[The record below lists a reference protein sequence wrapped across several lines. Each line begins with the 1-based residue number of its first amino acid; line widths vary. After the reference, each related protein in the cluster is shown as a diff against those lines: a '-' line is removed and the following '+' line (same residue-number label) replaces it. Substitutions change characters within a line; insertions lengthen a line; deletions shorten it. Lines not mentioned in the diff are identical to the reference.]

1 MRMRLEPYEQ
11 IKLPTELTA
20 QSGLEVLRAGIVNG
34 DLQIVLK
41 RCFDEPDA
49 WGAAA
54 AEILQYAAKIYA
66 TETEIA
72 AEDALGRMVETFMKM
87 IMKPVDGESVVIREN

>member
-1 MRMRLEPYEQ
+1 MPLEPYEQ
-11 IKLPTELTA
+11 IELPAELSS
-20 QSGLEVLRAGIVNG
+20 QSGLEVLRVGVV
-34 DLQIVLK
+34 DSVLQVVLK
-41 RCFDEPDA
+41 RCFDEPGA

-66 TETEIA
+66 SETDIA
-72 AEDALGRMVETFMKM
+72 AEDALGRMVETFMTM

>member
-1 MRMRLEPYEQ
+1 MAVVPYEQ
-11 IKLPTELTA
+11 IELPAELTA
-20 QSGLEVLRAGIVNG
+20 QSGLEVLRAGIVDG

-66 TETEIA
+66 SETDIA

-87 IMKPVDGESVVIREN
+87 IMTPVDGQSVVIREN

>member
-1 MRMRLEPYEQ
+1 MARIAYEE
-11 IKLPTELTA
+11 IELPPELAT
-20 QSGLEVLRAGIVNG
+20 QSGLEILRAGIVEH

-41 RCFDEPDA
+41 RCFDNPAD

-66 TETEIA
+66 AETDIK
-72 AEDALGRMVETFMKM
+72 AEDALGQMVDMFVTM
-87 IMKPVDGESVVIREN
+87 IMKPVTGEAVAFPRNN